1 MTPDLI
7 FKYSRKDGL
16 DDGVLLDVSEL
27 AREAGFK
34 LPVAVSDTL
43 YHGYLTPPPELAK
56 EGQSLVGR
64 LWDTLS
70 VLRFAIKA
78 SPATDRLSFT
88 VLFAQAP
95 DTAPE
100 PVDLLAVCG
109 PDDSGEPVIT
119 IMLPSDD

>member
-7 FKYSRKDGL
+7 AKYSRADAL
-16 DDGVLLDVSEL
+16 ADGVLVDVSDF

-43 YHGYLTPPPELAK
+43 YHGYLTPPLELAK
-56 EGQSLVGR
+56 EGQSLDGR

-70 VLRFAIKA
+70 VLRYAIKSA
-78 SPATDRLSFT
+78 SATDRLSFT
-88 VLFAQAP
+88 VLFAQAS
-95 DTAPE
+95 DAT
-100 PVDLLAVCG
+100 PVSVNLLAVCG
-109 PDDSGEPVIT
+109 PGDSGELVIT

>member
-1 MTPDLI
+1 MPDI
-7 FKYSRKDGL
+7 IYSYSRSQAL
-16 DDGVLLDVSEL
+16 AEGVLVDVSEL

-56 EGQSLVGR
+56 EGFSLTGR

-70 VLRFAIKA
+70 ILRFAIKA
-78 SPATDRLSFT
+78 SPVTDRITFT
-88 VLFAQAP
+88 VLFAQVPEA
-95 DTAPE
+95 DPE

-109 PDDSGEPVIT
+109 PGDSGEPVIT

>member
-7 FKYSRKDGL
+7 FSYSRAQAL
-16 DDGVLLDVSEL
+16 ADGVLIDVSEL

-43 YHGYLTPPPELAK
+43 YHGYLMPPLD
-56 EGQSLVGR
+56 LVKAGLSFEGR

-70 VLRFAIKA
+70 VLRYAIKA
-78 SPATDRLSFT
+78 SPATERLSFT

-100 PVDLLAVCG
+100 PVNLLAVCG
-109 PDDSGEPVIT
+109 PGDSSEPVIT

>member
-1 MTPDLI
+1 MMPDI
-7 FKYSRKDGL
+7 IYSYSRFQAL
-16 DDGVLLDVSEL
+16 ADGVLIDVSKL

-34 LPVAVSDTL
+34 LPVAVSDSL

-56 EGQSLVGR
+56 AGLSLEGR

-70 VLRFAIKA
+70 VLRYAIKA
-78 SPATDRLSFT
+78 SPATERLSFT

-100 PVDLLAVCG
+100 PVNLLAVCG
-109 PDDSGEPVIT
+109 PGDSSEPVIT

>member
-7 FKYSRKDGL
+7 FSYSRSQAL

-43 YHGYLTPPPELAK
+43 YHGYLTPPLD
-56 EGQSLVGR
+56 LVKAGLSFEGR

-70 VLRFAIKA
+70 VLRYAIKA
-78 SPATDRLSFT
+78 APSTDRLSFT

-109 PDDSGEPVIT
+109 PGDSGEPVIT
-119 IMLPSDD
+119 IMTPSDE

>member
-1 MTPDLI
+1 MMPDI
-7 FKYSRKDGL
+7 IYSYSRSQAL
-16 DDGVLLDVSEL
+16 SDGVLIDVSGI
-27 AREAGFK
+27 AHEAGFK

-43 YHGYLTPPPELAK
+43 YHGYLTPPLELAK
-56 EGQSLVGR
+56 EGLSLEGR

-70 VLRFAIKA
+70 VLRYAIKA

-88 VLFAQAP
+88 VLFAQVPGAE
-95 DTAPE
+95 PE

-109 PDDSGEPVIT
+109 PGDSSEPVIT

>member
-1 MTPDLI
+1 MPDII
-7 FKYSRKDGL
+7 FKYSRKAAL

-27 AREAGFK
+27 ASEAGFK

-43 YHGYLTPPPELAK
+43 YHGYLTPPLELAK
-56 EGQSLVGR
+56 EGQSLDGR

-70 VLRFAIKA
+70 VLRLAIKA

-95 DTAPE
+95 NAEPE
-100 PVDLLAVCG
+100 PV
-109 PDDSGEPVIT
+109 T
-119 IMLPSDD
+119 F

>member
-7 FKYSRKDGL
+7 FSYSRAQAL
-16 DDGVLLDVSEL
+16 ADGVLIDVSEL

-43 YHGYLTPPPELAK
+43 YHGYLMPPLD
-56 EGQSLVGR
+56 LVKAGLSFEGR

-70 VLRFAIKA
+70 VLRYAIKSA
-78 SPATDRLSFT
+78 SATDRLSFT
-88 VLFAQAP
+88 VLFAQAS
-95 DTAPE
+95 DAT
-100 PVDLLAVCG
+100 PVSVNLLAVCG
-109 PDDSGEPVIT
+109 PGDSGEPVIT

>member
-7 FKYSRKDGL
+7 YSYTRTQAL
-16 DDGVLLDVSEL
+16 ADGVLVDVSEL
-27 AREAGFK
+27 ASEAGFK

-43 YHGYLTPPPELAK
+43 YHGYLTPPLELAK
-56 EGQSLVGR
+56 EGQSLDSR

-70 VLRFAIKA
+70 VLRYAIKA

-95 DTAPE
+95 NAEPE
-100 PVDLLAVCG
+100 PVGLLAVCG
-109 PDDSGEPVIT
+109 PDDSGFPVIT

>member
-7 FKYSRKDGL
+7 YSYTRAQAL
-16 DDGVLLDVSEL
+16 ADGVLIDVSDF

-43 YHGYLTPPPELAK
+43 YHGYLTPPLELAK
-56 EGQSLVGR
+56 EGQSLDGR

-70 VLRFAIKA
+70 VLRYAIKSA
-78 SPATDRLSFT
+78 SATDRLSFT
-88 VLFAQAP
+88 VLFAQAS
-95 DTAPE
+95 DAT
-100 PVDLLAVCG
+100 PVSVNLLAVCG
-109 PDDSGEPVIT
+109 PGDSGEPVIT

>member
-7 FKYSRKDGL
+7 AKYSRADAL
-16 DDGVLLDVSEL
+16 ADGVLVDVSDF

-43 YHGYLTPPPELAK
+43 YHGYLTPPLELAK
-56 EGQSLVGR
+56 EGISVEGR

-70 VLRFAIKA
+70 VLRYAIKA
-78 SPATDRLSFT
+78 SPATDRITFT

-95 DTAPE
+95 GAKPE
-100 PVDLLAVCG
+100 PVELLAVCG
-109 PDDSGEPVIT
+109 PGDSGEPVIT
-119 IMLPSDD
+119 IMTPSDE

>member
-7 FKYSRKDGL
+7 FKYSRADAL
-16 DDGVLLDVSEL
+16 AEGVLIDVSDI

-34 LPVAVSDTL
+34 LPVAVSDNL
-43 YHGYLTPPPELAK
+43 YHGYLTPPLELAK
-56 EGQSLVGR
+56 EGISVEGH
-64 LWDTLS
+64 LWGMLS
-70 VLRFAIKA
+70 VLRFAIKT

-88 VLFAQAP
+88 VLFAQVP
-95 DTAPE
+95 DAEPV

-109 PDDSGEPVIT
+109 PGDSGEPVIT

>member
-1 MTPDLI
+1 MPEVV
-7 FKYSRKDGL
+7 FSYSLADALADGIL
-16 DDGVLLDVSEL
+16 VDVSEL

-56 EGQSLVGR
+56 EGLSLTGR
-64 LWDTLS
+64 LWDALS

-100 PVDLLAVCG
+100 PVNLLAVCG
-109 PDDSGEPVIT
+109 PGDSGEPVIT